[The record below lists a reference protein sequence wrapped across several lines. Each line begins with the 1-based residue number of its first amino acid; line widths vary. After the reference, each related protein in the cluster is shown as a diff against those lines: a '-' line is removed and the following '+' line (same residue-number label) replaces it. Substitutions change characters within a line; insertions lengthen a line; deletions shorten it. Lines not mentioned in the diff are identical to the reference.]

1 MILGENTGTAGTAV
15 TLDALFRRAGVRH
28 PDALAL
34 ADAPNRA
41 EIDGAAPRRLTF
53 AEADRAISALA
64 ARLSRQNLHT
74 DALVAIQLG
83 NTVDSVIALLAVLRA
98 GMVAMPVPVLWRHR
112 EMIDALGRAGAK
124 AIVTANRI
132 GSCAHAELA
141 MQVAAE
147 LFPIRALCGFGADL
161 PDGFVPLDDIF
172 APGQSDFVPAAAR
185 ASDPAAHLAAIT
197 FDSTRDGFVPVAR
210 SHRDLIAGGG
220 GVYLESGMVP
230 EAPILST
237 IPPGSFGG
245 LAATLVP
252 WLLAGGALHLHHAF
266 DAAAFAEQSAS
277 IDSGTVVVPGG
288 ALEPLNEAGL
298 LATARNVVALW
309 RAPERLGIGDAWTGA
324 VVLTDVC
331 SFGEIGVIASR
342 RGDDGAPAPIPH
354 GVIRARHKDAT
365 LLIETLRTKGATLAL
380 RGPMVPVH
388 AFPPGAERGGGPCL
402 MADAAGFVDTGFTC
416 QRDDLFGILT
426 ITASPAGF
434 ASVGGY
440 RFRQNDVDASVA
452 EADPAATIVALP
464 DALLGVRLAGST
476 PDRASTESE
485 LEARGTNPL
494 IAAAFRRRN
503 EADAA

>member
-1 MILGENTGTAGTAV
+1 
-15 TLDALFRRAGVRH
+15 
-28 PDALAL
+28 
-34 ADAPNRA
+34 
-41 EIDGAAPRRLTF
+41 
-53 AEADRAISALA
+53 LA

-83 NTVDSVIALLAVLRA
+83 NTVDSIIALLGVLRA
-98 GMVAMPVPVLWRHR
+98 GMIAMPVPVLWRHR

-124 AIVTANRI
+124 AIVTASRI
-132 GSCAHAELA
+132 GSYAHAEMA
-141 MQVAAE
+141 MEVAAE
-147 LFPIRALCGFGADL
+147 LFPIRAICGFGEGL
-161 PDGFVPLDDIF
+161 PDGFVPLDDVF
-172 APGQSDFVPAAAR
+172 APSQTDCMPSAAR
-185 ASDPAAHLAAIT
+185 SNDPAAHLAAIT
-197 FDSTRDGFVPVAR
+197 LDSTRDGFVPVAR
-210 SHRDLIAGGG
+210 SHRDLIAGGV

-237 IPPGSFGG
+237 ITPGSFGG

-252 WLLAGGALHLHHAF
+252 WLLGGGALHLHHAF

-277 IDSGTVVVPGG
+277 IDGGTVVVPGG
-288 ALEPLNEAGL
+288 ALAPLTEAGL
-298 LATARNVVALW
+298 LANARNVVALW

-324 VVLTDVC
+324 AVLTDVC

-342 RGDDGAPAPIPH
+342 RGDDGAPAPISH
-354 GVIRARHKDAT
+354 GTIRARHENAT

-388 AFPPGAERGGGPCL
+388 AFPSGAERGGGPYL

-416 QRDDLFGILT
+416 QRDDLFGTLT
-426 ITASPAGF
+426 ITGSPAGF

-440 RFRQNDVDASVA
+440 RFRQNEVDASVA

-464 DALLGVRLAGST
+464 DALLGERLAGST
-476 PDRASTESE
+476 PDRVSTESE

>member
-1 MILGENTGTAGTAV
+1 MILGENARTGSAGV

-34 ADAPNRA
+34 ADPPNRA
-41 EIDGAAPRRLTF
+41 EIDGRAPRRLTF

-74 DALVAIQLG
+74 DALVAVQLG
-83 NTVDSVIALLAVLRA
+83 NTVDSVIALLGVLRA
-98 GMVAMPVPVLWRHR
+98 GMIAMPVPVLWRHR
-112 EMIDALGRAGAK
+112 EMIDALGRTGAK
-124 AIVTANRI
+124 AIVTATRI
-132 GSCAHAELA
+132 GSYAHAELA

-147 LFPIRALCGFGADL
+147 LFPIRAICGFGECL

-185 ASDPAAHLAAIT
+185 ANDPAAHLAAIT

-210 SHRDLIAGGG
+210 SHRELIAGGV
-220 GVYLESGMVP
+220 GVFLESGMMP
-230 EAPILST
+230 EAPMLST
-237 IPPGSFGG
+237 IPLGSFAG
-245 LAATLVP
+245 LAAALVP
-252 WLLAGGALHLHHAF
+252 WLLGGGALYLHHAF
-266 DAAAFAEQSAS
+266 DAVAFAEQSAS
-277 IDSGTVVVPGG
+277 IDSGTVVLPGG
-288 ALEPLNEAGL
+288 ALGPLTQAGM
-298 LATARNVVALW
+298 LANARNVIALW
-309 RAPERLGIGDAWTGA
+309 RTPERLGAGNAWTSA
-324 VVLTDVC
+324 AALTDVC
-331 SFGEIGVIASR
+331 SFGEIGVIAAR
-342 RGDDGAPAPIPH
+342 RGDDGLPAPIAN
-354 GVIRARHKDAT
+354 GAIRERHDNAT
-365 LLIETLRTKGATLAL
+365 SLIETLRTKGATLAL

-388 AFPPGAERGGGPCL
+388 AFPPGAERGGGPYL

-416 QRDDLFGILT
+416 QRDDLFGTLT
-426 ITASPAGF
+426 ITGSPAGF
-434 ASVGGY
+434 ASIGGY
-440 RFRQNDVDASVA
+440 RFRQNEMDASVA

-464 DALLGVRLAGST
+464 DALLGERLAGST